1 VVYIEDVIWD
11 ENNLEHITHHGVRPA
26 EVEEVLWDDPW
37 FEKRRGRQRY
47 QVFGQTDSGRY
58 LLVILDREYNSIF
71 YVVTARD
78 MTEAEKRHYQ
88 RKGKK

>member
-1 VVYIEDVIWD
+1 MVYVEDVIWD
-11 ENNLEHITHHGVRPA
+11 ENNLEHVAHHGVKPT

-47 QVFGQTDSGRY
+47 QVFGQTDGGRY
-58 LLVILDREYNSIF
+58 LMVVLAREYSSIF

-78 MTEAEKRHYQ
+78 MTQAEKRYYQ
-88 RKGKK
+88 RRGKK

>member
-1 VVYIEDVIWD
+1 MYVEDVIWD
-11 ENNLEHITHHGVRPA
+11 ENNLEHIAYHSVKPA
-26 EVEEVLWDDPW
+26 EVEQVLWDDPW

-58 LLVILDREYNSIF
+58 LLVILDREYSSIF

-78 MTEAEKRHYQ
+78 MTQAEKRHYQ
-88 RKGKK
+88 RRRTK

>member
-1 VVYIEDVIWD
+1 MVYIEDVIWD
-11 ENNLEHITHHGVRPA
+11 GNNLEHIAHHGVRPA

-78 MTEAEKRHYQ
+78 MTETEKRHYQ